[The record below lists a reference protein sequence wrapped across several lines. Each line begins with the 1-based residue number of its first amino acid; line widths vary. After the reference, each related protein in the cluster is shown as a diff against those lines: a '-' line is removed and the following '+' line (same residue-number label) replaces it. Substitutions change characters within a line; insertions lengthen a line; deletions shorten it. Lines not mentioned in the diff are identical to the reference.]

1 MFILTSS
8 SKHTVS
14 EDAVRFQRN
23 KLILESYCT
32 VLPCLGQQ
40 FCCYFAYRAFDP
52 SGRVHC
58 SRYGG
63 VNITD
68 GVLRIEAEETVNRFT
83 LEFAN

>member
-1 MFILTSS
+1 MFIFISS

-23 KLILESYCT
+23 KLVLESYRT
-32 VLPCLGQQ
+32 VFACLGLQ

-58 SRYGG
+58 SRLGG
-63 VNITD
+63 VSITD
-68 GVLRIEAEETVNRFT
+68 GVLKIEAEETVKRFT